1 MRTPH
6 PLVRLVDEM
15 DLANTYWNSKHGLFK
30 NAVPTDGLIS
40 EDDIQNMLDAG
51 LLRWPY
57 FTLPKQGKQ
66 PELSAFTATRKVAGQ
81 YVKGF
86 ADARKVRGL
95 LADGATMK
103 MSQLEDWHQPIR
115 AVMDAIEQRLPA
127 ELKAYVFYTPCDNT
141 GMLPHRDGSHVLALQ
156 LAGAKEWTI
165 YDAPDQ
171 IDSRPGLN
179 VDPDS
184 HSHTF
189 VMEPGD
195 VLYLPHGFPHVATA
209 RGGTSLH
216 LTLTIT
222 EPTPAELVAA
232 FLSTFGDELG
242 AGMDDLMSPY
252 DRQSLAAGV
261 VAALCE
267 HLESVD
273 SRVLVDTAVATMRK
287 RTV

>member
-1 MRTPH
+1 MDIVH
-6 PLVRLVDEM
+6 PLARLVDEM
-15 DLANTYWNSKHGLFK
+15 DLATKFWNARHGLFK
-30 NAVPTDGLIS
+30 GAVPTDRLIT
-40 EDDIQNMLDAG
+40 ENDIQDMLDAG

-57 FTLPKQGKQ
+57 FTLLKEGQQ
-66 PELSAFTATRKVAGQ
+66 PELSAFTTPRKVAGQ

-86 ADARKVRGL
+86 ADARKVREL

-103 MSQLEDWHQPIR
+103 LSQLEDWHQPIR
-115 AVMDAIEQRLPA
+115 AVMDAIEARLPA

-171 IDSRPGLN
+171 IDSRPGLD
-179 VDPDS
+179 VDPNS
-184 HSHTF
+184 RSHTF

-222 EPTPAELVAA
+222 EPGPADLVEA
-232 FLSTFGDELG
+232 FLTTFAGEIAAGD
-242 AGMDDLMSPY
+242 A
-252 DRQSLAAGV
+252 LAADT
-261 VAALCE
+261 VAALRA
-267 HLESVD
+267 HLEFVD

>member
-1 MRTPH
+1 VGTEH
-6 PLVRLVDEM
+6 PLTRLVDDV
-15 DLANTYWNSKHGLFK
+15 DLAGAFWNRRHGLFK
-30 NAVPTDGLIS
+30 GAVPADGLIT
-40 EDDIQNMLDAG
+40 ENDIQDMLDAG

-57 FTLPKQGKQ
+57 FTLLKQGQQ
-66 PELSAFTATRKVAGQ
+66 PEVTAFTATRTVAGQ
-81 YVKGF
+81 HLKGF
-86 ADARKVRGL
+86 ADAVKVREL

-103 MSQLEDWHQPIR
+103 MSQLEDWHAPIR
-115 AVMDAIEQRLPA
+115 GLMDEIEARLPA

-171 IDSRPGLN
+171 VDSRPGLD

-184 HSHTF
+184 NSHTF

-222 EPTPAELVAA
+222 EPAPTDLVEA
-232 FLSTFGDELG
+232 LLTTFAPGDLPGNGTEFAGG
-242 AGMDDLMSPY
+242 A
-252 DRQSLAAGV
+252 
-261 VAALCE
+261 VAALLD
-267 HLESVD
+267 HLGSVEE
-273 SRVLVDTAVATMRK
+273 RVLVDTAVGTMRK

>member
-1 MRTPH
+1 MHTVP
-6 PLVRLVDEM
+6 PLARLVDEM
-15 DLANTYWNSKHGLFK
+15 NLLDDYWNARHGLFK
-30 NAVPTDGLIS
+30 AAVPVADLIT
-40 EDDIQNMLDAG
+40 EADIQDMLDAG

-57 FTLPKQGKQ
+57 FMLLKEGNQ
-66 PELSAFTATRKVAGQ
+66 PELSAFTTARKVAGQ

-86 ADARKVRGL
+86 ADAAKVREL

-103 MSQLEDWHQPIR
+103 MSQLEDWHAPIR
-115 AVMDAIEQRLPA
+115 AVMDAIEARLPA
-127 ELKAYVFYTPCDNT
+127 ELKAYVFYTPCDST

-171 IDSRPGLN
+171 IDSRPGLD

-184 HSHTF
+184 RSHTF

-222 EPTPAELVAA
+222 EPTPADLAEALLTTFPAA
-232 FLSTFGDELG
+232 DGTPEDTI
-242 AGMDDLMSPY
+242 
-252 DRQSLAAGV
+252 
-261 VAALCE
+261 AALLS

-273 SRVLVDTAVATMRK
+273 TRLLVDTAVTARRR

>member
-1 MRTPH
+1 MYTVH
-6 PLVRLVDEM
+6 PLARLVDEM
-15 DLANTYWNSKHGLFK
+15 DLATTFWNSRFGLFK

-40 EDDIQNMLDAG
+40 EDDIQHMLDAG

-57 FTLPKQGKQ
+57 FTLLKQGQQ
-66 PELSAFTATRKVAGQ
+66 PELSAFTTPRKVAGQ

-115 AVMDAIEQRLPA
+115 SVMDAIEARLPA

-171 IDSRPGLN
+171 IDSRAGLD
-179 VDPDS
+179 VDPNS
-184 HSHTF
+184 RSHTF

-222 EPTPAELVAA
+222 EPTPADLAA
-232 FLSTFGDELG
+232 ALLTTFGDEI
-242 AGMDDLMSPY
+242 DLSTP
-252 DRQSLAAGV
+252 DEPRAADL
-261 VAALCE
+261 VAALCD

>member
-1 MRTPH
+1 VGTEH
-6 PLVRLVDEM
+6 PLTRLVDDV
-15 DLANTYWNSKHGLFK
+15 DLVGSFWNREHGLFK
-30 NAVPTDGLIS
+30 GAVPADGLIT
-40 EDDIQNMLDAG
+40 EDDIQDMLDAG

-57 FTLPKQGKQ
+57 FTLLKQGQQ
-66 PELSAFTATRKVAGQ
+66 PEVTAFTATRNVAGHH
-81 YVKGF
+81 VKGF
-86 ADARKVRGL
+86 ADAVKVREL

-103 MSQLEDWHQPIR
+103 MSQLEDWHAPIR
-115 AVMDAIEQRLPA
+115 GLMDEIEARLPA

-171 IDSRPGLN
+171 VDSRPGLD

-184 HSHTF
+184 RSHTF

-222 EPTPAELVAA
+222 EPAPADLVEALLTTFEPGELPGRGTD
-232 FLSTFGDELG
+232 F
-242 AGMDDLMSPY
+242 
-252 DRQSLAAGV
+252 AAGA
-261 VAALCE
+261 VAALLD
-267 HLESVD
+267 HLGSVD
-273 SRVLVDTAVATMRK
+273 ERVLVDTAVGTMRN